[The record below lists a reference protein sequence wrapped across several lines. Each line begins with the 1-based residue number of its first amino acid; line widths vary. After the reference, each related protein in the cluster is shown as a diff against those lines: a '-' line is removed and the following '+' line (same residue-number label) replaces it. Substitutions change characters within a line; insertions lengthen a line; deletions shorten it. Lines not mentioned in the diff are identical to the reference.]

1 MLTNAWESFP
11 PCDEQLPTGV
21 ARRCCQAWDNLQGSD
36 SECYRHQAGSF
47 STSAILLNQAA
58 RPDRNSVPVEQPTT
72 RGEERALPERTP
84 ELLWETALGQLE
96 LQVTRPN
103 FETWLRNTSGLQLEG
118 DLLTVGVPSD
128 FAIEWL
134 RSRMTAP
141 INRTV
146 SQLLGRTITVSF
158 QVLGAQPLPSSSSLN
173 GRLER
178 SSSPPPP
185 IDLNR
190 RYSFDTF
197 SVVKSNRLAHR
208 AALQLASGESTHS
221 PLVLFGAS
229 GLGKSHLLH
238 AIAHHASGAGK
249 RVCLLTGDAFA
260 DRYGRAVAAGQ
271 RQAFRDLF
279 VDCDLFLLDD
289 LQTLANKPGSQTQF
303 FHIFN
308 ALLSSDCRIALT
320 IDSSPATL
328 TNLSSRLRSR
338 LSAGLEIEL
347 RIPPPA
353 ECLDILRT
361 KAAQL
366 KHSIPEATLQLILS
380 RPYNH
385 IRDLEGALN
394 RLDAYIDLTGDAP
407 ADSTLQEVLSPLQ
420 SSPTLSPSII
430 LQAVCNQL
438 AISQADL
445 VGPSR
450 SRDITFARHI
460 AMYLLRYVSKRP
472 LTQIGALLGGRDHS
486 TVSSGSH
493 RIKQELASLPETQAQ
508 IQQLLATLQQSSA
521 A

>member
-1 MLTNAWESFP
+1 M
-11 PCDEQLPTGV
+11 
-21 ARRCCQAWDNLQGSD
+21 
-36 SECYRHQAGSF
+36 
-47 STSAILLNQAA
+47 
-58 RPDRNSVPVEQPTT
+58 
-72 RGEERALPERTP
+72 PERTP

-118 DLLTVGVPSD
+118 DLFTVGVPSD

-141 INRTV
+141 INRIV
-146 SQLLGRTITVSF
+146 SQLLGRTVTVSF
-158 QVLGAQPLPSSSSLN
+158 QVLGAQPLPSSVSRN
-173 GRLER
+173 IGVER

-197 SVVKSNRLAHR
+197 TVVKSNRLAHR
-208 AALQLASGESTHS
+208 AALQLASDQSTHS
-221 PLVLFGAS
+221 PLVFFGAS

-238 AIAHHASGAGK
+238 AIAHHASAAGK

-260 DRYGRAVAAGQ
+260 DRYGRAVAVGQ

-279 VDCDLFLLDD
+279 SDCDFFLVDD

-320 IDSSPATL
+320 IDSSPEAL
-328 TNLSSRLRSR
+328 PNLSPHLRSR
-338 LSAGLEIEL
+338 LSAGLAIEL

-353 ECLDILRT
+353 ECLDILHT

-366 KHSIPEATLQLILS
+366 KHSIPEATLQLILT

-394 RLDAYIDLTGDAP
+394 RLDAYIDLTGDTP
-407 ADSTLQEVLSPLQ
+407 GDSTLQEVLSPLRP
-420 SSPTLSPSII
+420 SPIPSPTVI
-430 LQAVCNQL
+430 LQAVSSQL
-438 AISQADL
+438 GVSQADL
-445 VGPSR
+445 IGPSR

-472 LTQIGALLGGRDHS
+472 LSEIGALLGGRDHS
-486 TVSSGSH
+486 TISSGSH
-493 RIKQELASLPETQAQ
+493 RIKQELASLPETQTH